1 MKIRFL
7 NICFSTSIFMPSGS
21 KASFLQGGERTGGL
35 FRKIL
40 AFPEKT
46 VKRNIVPVLL
56 LCGLIG
62 DGQTVASD
70 TRFADMLSG
79 CEGKRCS
86 ALQVSN
92 VRDHRFKTALLKG
105 DIHYTAVSF
114 SLEKSGQIETSVQDI
129 LHASDL
135 KQLQRLIKKG
145 EERAFEKTLCEKQ
158 LRLKTPPDSCYGF
171 PDLRDRADTHCLNL
185 KIQNVSLS
193 SLSKALKTRQVSAI
207 CRRRLEFFKKI
218 LLYRQKDA
226 LLKKA
231 PVP

>member
-7 NICFSTSIFMPSGS
+7 NICFSADLFTPSGS
-21 KASFLQGGERTGGL
+21 FPGRGGKAIKL
-35 FRKIL
+35 FRKIF

-46 VKRNIVPVLL
+46 VKRSIVPVLL

-62 DGQTVASD
+62 AGETVALAPG
-70 TRFADMLSG
+70 FAETLSG
-79 CEGKRCS
+79 CGKKRCS

-92 VRDHRFKTALLKG
+92 VRDHRFKSAPLKG
-105 DIHYTAVSF
+105 DIHTAVPF
-114 SLEKSGQIETSVQDI
+114 SGEKSERIEAPVQDI

-145 EERAFEKTLCEKQ
+145 EERAFEKRLCEKQ
-158 LRLKTPPDSCYGF
+158 LRLKAPPDSCYGF

-193 SLSKALKTRQVSAI
+193 SLSKALKTRRLSAI

-226 LLKKA
+226 LLKK
-231 PVP
+231 PPIP